1 MNYCPKCG
9 AEEVKDKGEESWRF
23 KCHSFFYTDGRRE
36 TLTTYKDG
44 YYFSQTLNCANKC
57 IADLQD
63 RLGKV
68 EKYIEEKKYEV

>member
-9 AEEVKDKGEESWRF
+9 AEEVKEQHSESWRF
-23 KCHSFFYTDGRRE
+23 KCYSTFGNSNRRE

-44 YYFSQTLNCANKC
+44 YFFNQTLNCANRC

-63 RLGKV
+63 RLSKV
-68 EKYIEEKKYEV
+68 EKYIDSKKI